1 LRQQILVGTVTAA
14 LGLLVMVLAMG
25 WLPVPDA
32 SVHAPRWVIF
42 TCGLMFLLA
51 GVAVV
56 LPATGAPWAAS
67 ETLKRLLAALIIT
80 GFAAVFCWV
89 GFGPGERSFSA
100 SSGSAGGVSVAVH
113 GPANETLGR
122 VVFGGM
128 GALMTV
134 WAAVVWWGLFKGAV
148 GQTRGKEGSQ

>member
-1 LRQQILVGTVTAA
+1 M
-14 LGLLVMVLAMG
+14 GLLVIVLAMG

-42 TCGLMFLLA
+42 ACGLMFLLA
-51 GVAVV
+51 GMAVL
-56 LPATGAPWAAS
+56 LPATGAAWAAS

-80 GFAAVFCWV
+80 CFAAVFCWV

-100 SSGSAGGVSVAVH
+100 SSGSAGGVGIVVH

-122 VVFGGM
+122 IVFGGM
-128 GALMTV
+128 GALMAG
-134 WAAVVWWGLFKGAV
+134 WAVLVWWGLLKVVV
-148 GQTRGKEGSQ
+148 GQTRSKE

>member
-1 LRQQILVGTVTAA
+1 MRQQILVGTVTAA

-51 GVAVV
+51 GMAVL
-56 LPATGAPWAAS
+56 LPATGAAWAAS

-80 GFAAVFCWV
+80 CFAAVFCWV

-128 GALMTV
+128 GALMAV
-134 WAAVVWWGLFKGAV
+134 WAAVAWYGLFNVLAEHMRSN
-148 GQTRGKEGSQ
+148 RGVR